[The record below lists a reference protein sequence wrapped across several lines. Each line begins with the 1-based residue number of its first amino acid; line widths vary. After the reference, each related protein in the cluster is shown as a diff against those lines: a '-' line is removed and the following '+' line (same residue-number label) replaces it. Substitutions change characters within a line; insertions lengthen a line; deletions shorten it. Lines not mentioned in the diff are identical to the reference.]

1 MNTWITKEMIDIQL
15 DHLAESVLSMDSDGL
30 YSKDPDAKTVGEHY
44 ETISRFRQKLREE
57 IIPNVEWLLQNAGE
71 FISNETRYQ
80 LKDMRADFQDAL
92 SE

>member
-1 MNTWITKEMIDIQL
+1 MSSWITKQMVDIQL
-15 DHLAESVLSMDSDGL
+15 DHLAEAVLSIDSDGL
-30 YSKDPDAKTVGEHY
+30 YSKDPDAKTMGEHY
-44 ETISRFRQKLREE
+44 ETVSRFRQKLREE
-57 IIPNVEWLLQNAGE
+57 VLPNVEWLLQNAGE